1 MPYPAGAPDDA
12 IARIIAAKLS
22 EERGRFYVE
31 NIPGATG
38 AIGTS
43 AVGKA
48 APDGCTLLII
58 NQNFVIQPAVNAA
71 ILYDAR
77 AGFSAVTLLATAPET
92 IAVHPSVAAK
102 SVEELILL
110 LKKSPGQF
118 SYASP
123 GYGSSPHLAA
133 ERLFKAA
140 GVDVLHVPFQGG
152 PPAVNA
158 TIGGHTQIVHLTL
171 PIVAPLVRD
180 GRLRMLAVADTKRL
194 PDFPDVPT
202 LAEAGYS
209 GFDVGYWNGIVVPR
223 GTPENVIK
231 TLNQSIAHAVASPD
245 VAKRLAELGFTV
257 NATSPGEFAAHIE
270 AQLLLWGTIAQQT
283 NIKIN

>member
-1 MPYPAGAPDDA
+1 MQAKSWVRSACLVSLLSPLLCQVAVVDLCPKGSRIVVPYPAGAADDA

-71 ILYDAR
+71 ILYDAA

-92 IAVHPSVAAK
+92 IAVKFNRCQVRRRAYPASEEK
-102 SVEELILL
+102 SWAVSLCFTWVRIFTAYR
-110 LKKSPGQF
+110 SRAVVQSRGRRRP
-118 SYASP
+118 
-123 GYGSSPHLAA
+123 
-133 ERLFKAA
+133 
-140 GVDVLHVPFQGG
+140 HVPFQGG

-171 PIVAPLVRD
+171 PNLAPWSGMGGSGCWQWQTPNGCQTSQTCRPSRKRD
-180 GRLRMLAVADTKRL
+180 TA
-194 PDFPDVPT
+194 
-202 LAEAGYS
+202 
-209 GFDVGYWNGIVVPR
+209 
-223 GTPENVIK
+223 
-231 TLNQSIAHAVASPD
+231 AS
-245 VAKRLAELGFTV
+245 T
-257 NATSPGEFAAHIE
+257 
-270 AQLLLWGTIAQQT
+270 
-283 NIKIN
+283 